1 MQYTIW
7 ATDIIKLVLKETECE
22 VLQPTN
28 QLQGR
33 VKYTGLVKV
42 MDLRLP

>member
-7 ATDIIKLVLKETECE
+7 ATDNIKVVLKETEWE

-33 VKYTGLVKV
+33 VKYTGLVKAT
-42 MDLRLP
+42 DPRLP